1 MKLGQNDAAPRPIR
15 ILVADDHPLFRE
27 GVIAVLEAD
36 ADMRIVAQAA
46 TGREA
51 VDRWFVHR
59 PDVALLDLRLPD
71 MNGIEVIEAI
81 RSQASDAKIIVLTTY
96 KGDVTATRALSA
108 GAAGYMLKS
117 QLRMELIET
126 IRAVNAGGHRIPQ
139 EIASELVAHLGDEL
153 LSKREI
159 EVLTLVAQGNSN
171 KRVALR
177 LGVTEET
184 IKAHMKSIASKLGA
198 NDRTHAVTIALTRGI
213 LDL

>member
-1 MKLGQNDAAPRPIR
+1 MTTGQSARPIR

-27 GVIAVLEAD
+27 GVIAVLEAHD
-36 ADMRIVAQAA
+36 DIQIAAQAA

-51 VDRWFVHR
+51 VDLWFTHR

-81 RSQASDAKIIVLTTY
+81 RTRVSDAKIIVLTTY
-96 KGDVTATRALSA
+96 KGDVSATRALSA

-117 QLRMELIET
+117 QLRMDLIET
-126 IRAVNAGGHRIPQ
+126 IRAVNAGLHRIPQ
-139 EIASELVAHLGDEL
+139 EIASELAAHLGDEL
-153 LSKREI
+153 LSSREI

-177 LGVTEET
+177 LGVVEET
-184 IKAHMKSIASKLGA
+184 IKAHMKSIAAKLGA
-198 NDRTHAVTIALTRGI
+198 NDRTHAVTIALKRGI